1 MLRLLPALALLVL
14 LAGCGGSDGGGSGK
28 AEVLAP
34 GAPIEM
40 KSLRFKP
47 EHVQVAVGQKITWHN
62 DESVPHD
69 VKADGG
75 ASFSSKTFGKD
86 GSYSWTPDAAG
97 TVKYECTLHP
107 GMEGE
112 IDVVAK

>member
-14 LAGCGGSDGGGSGK
+14 LAGCGSSDGGGGGK
-28 AEVLAP
+28 AKALAP

-40 KSLRFKP
+40 KSLHFKP
-47 EHVQVAVGQKITWHN
+47 DNVQVPVGQEITWHN

-69 VKADGG
+69 VKADSG

-86 GSYSWTPDAAG
+86 GTFKWTPDKAG

-112 IDVVAK
+112 IDVVAQ